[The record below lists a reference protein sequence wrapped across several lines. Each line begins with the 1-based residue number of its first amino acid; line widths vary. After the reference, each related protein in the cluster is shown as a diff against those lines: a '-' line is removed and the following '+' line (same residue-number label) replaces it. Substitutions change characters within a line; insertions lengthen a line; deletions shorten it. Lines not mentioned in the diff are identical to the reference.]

1 MRSLSNTALVEEA
14 ARKALSAQE
23 LERTLDLF
31 RRLCATP
38 GEDVSLLEQTAD
50 TLRNAG
56 FKQELMQMLR
66 DALTLPEAN
75 PHVGALWVRRIV
87 TSKIWNHRYLQDI
100 DALCKH
106 GEVGRRAVIEFL
118 ELVGPKRRAHLVQ
131 QAVARHAKWLRAD
144 PRGWAAT
151 GRALARS
158 RCYGQAAKWMSNW
171 RKQPDLDLPTLH
183 CLALAMR
190 ASGRAKEAEEVIR
203 LALSKPGA
211 PEQFPVLQIWIAQDK
226 AFAGETQDA
235 AVTFKQINNVGL
247 DDDSLALYYLVRGV
261 IRVQKADKPTRK
273 EAFISASQ
281 RIADLFRKIPIY
293 KRDVFLR
300 REYRRC
306 FARMAKDSGA
316 WSQAIPAVW
325 RSAENFSFLFPLLVI
340 PGLQLLLP
348 CYLYRFCA
356 RRRGVS
362 K

>member
-1 MRSLSNTALVEEA
+1 
-14 ARKALSAQE
+14 
-23 LERTLDLF
+23 
-31 RRLCATP
+31 
-38 GEDVSLLEQTAD
+38 
-50 TLRNAG
+50 
-56 FKQELMQMLR
+56 
-66 DALTLPEAN
+66 
-75 PHVGALWVRRIV
+75 
-87 TSKIWNHRYLQDI
+87 
-100 DALCKH
+100 
-106 GEVGRRAVIEFL
+106 
-118 ELVGPKRRAHLVQ
+118 
-131 QAVARHAKWLRAD
+131 
-144 PRGWAAT
+144 
-151 GRALARS
+151 
-158 RCYGQAAKWMSNW
+158 
-171 RKQPDLDLPTLH
+171 
-183 CLALAMR
+183 
-190 ASGRAKEAEEVIR
+190 
-203 LALSKPGA
+203 
-211 PEQFPVLQIWIAQDK
+211 
-226 AFAGETQDA
+226 
-235 AVTFKQINNVGL
+235 L